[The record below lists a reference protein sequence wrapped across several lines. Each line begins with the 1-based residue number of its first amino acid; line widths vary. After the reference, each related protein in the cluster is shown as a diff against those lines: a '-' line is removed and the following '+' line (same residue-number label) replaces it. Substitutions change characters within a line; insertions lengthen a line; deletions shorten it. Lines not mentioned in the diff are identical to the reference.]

1 MLPRGVSWSRG
12 GPGWSQDGTE
22 MGPRRCRGRRSKIDA
37 KDAPFAKSSDSL
49 PLMRMRMHQ
58 TSCSE
63 ISRAKLFRKRRV
75 RSYRGRGECTLVAR
89 TLFSSRCASGNEE
102 LSWAA
107 LAEALFREGVKRTQ
121 RESKLTR
128 RAVAQ
133 VWRRVCRDVEAEA
146 DAAAAAAPKRKYPSR
161 ISPDWRPQVV
171 PPSQPSAAQAASNA
185 PYDPDEQ
192 LARIRRIIAERSG
205 RKA

>member
-1 MLPRGVSWSRG
+1 MDAQRSRR
-12 GPGWSQDGTE
+12 E
-22 MGPRRCRGRRSKIDA
+22 

-49 PLMRMRMHQ
+49 PLM
-58 TSCSE
+58 SE

-75 RSYRGRGECTLVAR
+75 RSYRGRGDVYCWLRAHHSQVAVR
-89 TLFSSRCASGNEE
+89 LATQE
-102 LSWAA
+102 LSWSA
-107 LAEALFREGVKRTQ
+107 LAEALSREGLKGRNGV
-121 RESKLTR
+121 ELTG

-161 ISPDWRPQVV
+161 VSPDWRPQVV

-192 LARIRRIIAERSG
+192 LARIRRIIADRSG

>member
-1 MLPRGVSWSRG
+1 M
-12 GPGWSQDGTE
+12 
-22 MGPRRCRGRRSKIDA
+22 
-37 KDAPFAKSSDSL
+37 
-49 PLMRMRMHQ
+49 
-58 TSCSE
+58 SE
-63 ISRAKLFRKRRV
+63 ISRAKVFRKRRV
-75 RSYRGRGECTLVAR
+75 RSYRGRGDVYCWLRAHHSQVAVR
-89 TLFSSRCASGNEE
+89 LATQE

-107 LAEALFREGVKRTQ
+107 LAEALSREGLKGRNGV
-121 RESKLTR
+121 ELTG

-133 VWRRVCRDVEAEA
+133 VWRRVCRDIEAEA

>member
-1 MLPRGVSWSRG
+1 
-12 GPGWSQDGTE
+12 
-22 MGPRRCRGRRSKIDA
+22 
-37 KDAPFAKSSDSL
+37 
-49 PLMRMRMHQ
+49 
-58 TSCSE
+58 
-63 ISRAKLFRKRRV
+63 V
-75 RSYRGRGECTLVAR
+75 RLATQ
-89 TLFSSRCASGNEE
+89 E

-107 LAEALFREGVKRTQ
+107 LAEAMSREGLKGRNGV
-121 RESKLTR
+121 ELTG

-133 VWRRVCRDVEAEA
+133 VWRRVCRDVEVEA

-161 ISPDWRPQVV
+161 ISADWRPQVV
-171 PPSQPSAAQAASNA
+171 APSQPSAVQAASNA